1 MTQSRSHR
9 TAEGPASTSKRGA
22 GEVDSR
28 LTALRKD
35 IEANQDQVC
44 ETAEAMP
51 LPLLIVRAADGKV
64 AFVNAAA
71 EETFGYKRARLIG
84 RDWACLVPSI
94 ADRKMLKKLAAL
106 DGRVRGFTVQGR
118 RKDGEALWLT
128 VWQQRTVCHSQECH
142 LTVLV
147 DVTQERLE
155 AQRCEERRQMLQQL
169 LELSDHDRELIACD
183 IHDGVIQDMTGA
195 LMHLEAAR
203 RAVQSGKPEAV
214 EQLKNI
220 MQMLRDGISEAR
232 RLIDGV
238 RPPDLDRLGLVGAIE
253 SLIERTRTTKK
264 IDIRFEHVVSGQRL
278 PEQAETALYRI
289 VQESLNN
296 VWQHSR
302 SPRASVKLIHNGR
315 MVRLSV
321 RDWGVGF
328 DTARVDDSRF
338 GLSGIRQRTRLL
350 GGTVTIQSS
359 AGKGCT
365 LRVMLPLDKK
375 GMLAPA
381 GLDQDTV
388 HE

>member
-1 MTQSRSHR
+1 MPQSRTQR
-9 TAEGPASTSKRGA
+9 TTEGPASASKSSA
-22 GEVDSR
+22 GEMDSR
-28 LTALRKD
+28 LTALREQ
-35 IEANQDQVC
+35 IETNQDQVC
-44 ETAEAMP
+44 ENAEAVP
-51 LPLLIVRAADGKV
+51 LPLLILHAADDKV
-64 AFVNAAA
+64 AFANTAA
-71 EETFGYKRARLIG
+71 EEAFGYARTRLIG
-84 RDWACLVPSI
+84 RDWACLIPSI
-94 ADRKMLKKLAAL
+94 AERKMLKKLAAH
-106 DGRVRGFTVQGR
+106 DGRVKGFTVQGR
-118 RKDGEALWLT
+118 RKDGELLWLT
-128 VWQQRTVCHSQECH
+128 VWQQRTVCHGLECL

-155 AQRCEERRQMLQQL
+155 AQRCEDRRKLLQQL

-214 EQLKNI
+214 EQLKSI

-238 RPPDLDRLGLVGAIE
+238 RPPDLDRLGLVGAME
-253 SLIERTRTTKK
+253 SLIERTKATKK

-302 SPRASVKLIHNGR
+302 SPRASVRLIHNDR

-321 RDWGVGF
+321 RDWGAGF
-328 DTARVDDSRF
+328 DPARVDNSRF
-338 GLSGIRQRTRLL
+338 GLLGIRQRARLL
-350 GGTVTIQSS
+350 GGTVTIRS
-359 AGKGCT
+359 APGKGCT
-365 LRVMLPLDKK
+365 VRVTLPLDKK
-375 GMLAPA
+375 GQLAPA